1 MQPNIP
7 PSHSSSPAS
16 TVLTELSRRLAQLP
30 ASEIAQELEQVL
42 GAMTLDTYDAA
53 VIDTYLDEL
62 DRKAPMQEP
71 PEEAAA
77 WDAFQKHTAPASS
90 KDTDCTPAE
99 LHSAPRHRKLRRIPF
114 LVAALIACML
124 MTLVVAQAA
133 GGDLLHAIISWTDET
148 FNLSG
153 SGIANDPVQNRVL
166 SEELTE
172 LSDTVDQLGITEPV
186 MPHMLPE
193 GYTQVEFDYY
203 PDMSCITAVYVSG
216 DDNIL
221 VNIISSKDGTVSYQ
235 KNPGDPEVYQ
245 ANGLTFYIMKNVD
258 VYTAAWLTDN
268 YCCCIANVA
277 DKDLLYEM
285 INSVW

>member
-7 PSHSSSPAS
+7 PEHSSSPAS
-16 TVLTELSRRLAQLP
+16 ADLTELSRRLALLP
-30 ASEIAQELEQVL
+30 ANEVAQELEQVL

-53 VIDTYLDEL
+53 VIDAYLDEL
-62 DRKAPMQEP
+62 DRKAPMPEP

-77 WDAFQKHTAPASS
+77 WDAFQKHSNPASA
-90 KDTDCTPAE
+90 KDTDCVPAE
-99 LHSAPRHRKLRRIPF
+99 LHSAPRRRKLRRVPF
-114 LVAALIACML
+114 LAAALIACML

-153 SGIANDPVQNRVL
+153 NGNANDPIQSPML

-172 LSDTVDQLGITEPV
+172 LSDAVDQLGITEPV
-186 MPHMLPE
+186 MPHILPE

-203 PDMSCITAVYVSG
+203 PDMPCITAVYVSG
-216 DDNIL
+216 DNNIL

-235 KNPGDPEVYQ
+235 KNPGDPEIYK

-258 VYTAAWLTDN
+258 VYTAAWLTDH
-268 YCCCIANVA
+268 YCCSIANVA
-277 DKDLLYEM
+277 DKDMLYEM